1 MDFLCA
7 SFLQWFRVAWGW
19 SALGQQRLS
28 GADPCSKA
36 VQMKNLRIHAERVR
50 TVMEMEKRSR
60 LEREVRQQSD
70 CRNGGNG
77 KAKKPV
83 QDLEE
88 SNMT

>member
-1 MDFLCA
+1 
-7 SFLQWFRVAWGW
+7 
-19 SALGQQRLS
+19 
-28 GADPCSKA
+28 
-36 VQMKNLRIHAERVR
+36 MKNLRIHAERVR